1 MKIQILSVYADTS
14 VFGGAFDE
22 EFEQA
27 SQSFFDMVRRGDFNL
42 LTSVVVQEEI
52 EHAPAKIGELF
63 DEMLNF
69 AEIVEI
75 SEGALQLQRS
85 YLDAEI
91 VTKKWAT
98 DALHVALAT
107 IGECSMI
114 VSWNFRHIVH
124 FSKISLYNAVNTRSG
139 YSNIAIHSPQEVID
153 YEDEEDF

>member
-22 EFEQA
+22 DFEQA

-52 EHAPAKIGELF
+52 EHAPAEIGELF

-107 IGECSMI
+107 CRGVFYDCELE
-114 VSWNFRHIVH
+114 FQTYRA
-124 FSKISLYNAVNTRSG
+124 FFKISLYNAVNTGSG

>member
-22 EFEQA
+22 DFEQA

-52 EHAPAKIGELF
+52 EHAPAEIGELF

-85 YLDAEI
+85 YLNAEI

-107 IGECSMI
+107 CRGCSMI
-114 VSWNFRHIVH
+114 VSWNFRHRAFFKNFAIQCGQRPFWLLKYCYP
-124 FSKISLYNAVNTRSG
+124 FSSRG
-139 YSNIAIHSPQEVID
+139 D
-153 YEDEEDF
+153 

>member
-1 MKIQILSVYADTS
+1 
-14 VFGGAFDE
+14 
-22 EFEQA
+22 
-27 SQSFFDMVRRGDFNL
+27 MVRRGDFNL